1 MPLAPGYT
9 EIPAEWGNRSGWT
22 VTTGLKSKR
31 PAISPDKGGSAPTL
45 IELIKQQEAVEAV
58 TQWGYITTV
67 NSSIVII
74 DVDAPKVTKD
84 QKAAF
89 EAEGLPLPRVE
100 DQQDLPVQ
108 LKQWAKETYT
118 ERSASGRGWHIVFQ
132 LENTVE
138 SVKPATVHYVK
149 AAAGWSGQLAL
160 SNNFMVTTGNRLASS
175 PTTIATVSLS
185 YLLDS
190 GLFSTKRLTG
200 ALAKL
205 QEAEGKAEQLDAIL
219 ANSSRVSWS
228 AIAEAFSNIPLD
240 QSKPVVKAWEKLTGR
255 QYEHYDFWMT
265 MGMALHHEGQM
276 QSCPIEALSLFITWS
291 QSDPT
296 AYTGDEDV
304 AAHWDSFSTKPG
316 YEQLTIRT
324 ALALYR
330 LLVFDWPK
338 SSKGVPDAD
347 CWDNVKYLMDYY
359 DLMPM
364 RLGSFYFVKGDP
376 QIMEKYFSQVDNVNL
391 LGYIGPFTREGL
403 RIPILRLTQACG
415 WKTKMSGIYSQV
427 DMFTSSADS
436 RNLITTWLDTPP
448 DELPEELRTADLVD
462 DKEAKERSTFD
473 EFMSCIHLPDY
484 PADSDVPTI
493 AREQIYRTLM
503 QLIKL
508 ADPLHAREDN
518 GGMLGFIGPENT
530 RKTTFFKEL
539 LPAYLSRLSYHWITP
554 LQGEKSMRD
563 FSRSLTTHSVVL
575 LDEFDAYLKDGQ
587 AGAMFKS
594 IVTTNMVQY
603 TEIYSTAVTEAVRTA
618 VLVGTSN
625 EMALRIS
632 DTGSRR
638 LWFVE
643 VKFIDTDRLRRISRY
658 WLFKNMQVEYRAA
671 LDRGERPWLMS
682 NDMADRITNHNRAFT
697 AESSSRLEL
706 HDLFPFTAKRKPATI
721 AEIKA
726 LVSVKNPDAPDHP
739 HLYTT
744 KQIQTLLNATAS
756 TRYNRAELQRAL
768 ENHSIAFLGG
778 LRGTQMIPGIY
789 EGKAYTLV
797 NGKLYYSTGRQ
808 YKWLLPPLYLEGDE
822 K

>member
-1 MPLAPGYT
+1 MPLTSGYDN
-9 EIPAEWGNRSGWT
+9 IPTEWGNRSGWT
-22 VTTGLKSKR
+22 ITVGPKSKR
-31 PAISPDKGGSAPTL
+31 PAISPDKGDSAPSL
-45 IELIKQQEAVEAV
+45 VNLIKQQEAVTGDAL
-58 TQWGYITTV
+58 WGYITTV

-74 DVDAPKVTKD
+74 DVDAPKVTKE
-84 QKAAF
+84 QEAALA
-89 EAEGLPLPRVE
+89 AEGLPLPRVE

-108 LKQWAKETYT
+108 LKQWARETYT

-132 LENTVE
+132 LENTADN
-138 SVKPATVHYVK
+138 VKPATVHYVK
-149 AAAGWSGQLAL
+149 ASTGWQGQLAL
-160 SNNFMVTTGNRLASS
+160 SNNFMVTTGNKLGQS
-175 PTTIATVSLS
+175 PSTIKTVSLQ
-185 YLLDS
+185 YLLES
-190 GLFSTKRLTG
+190 GLFATRRLNG
-200 ALAKL
+200 ALSKL
-205 QEAEGKAEQLDAIL
+205 QETEGKIEQLDAIL
-219 ANSSRVSWS
+219 ANASRVSWS
-228 AIAEAFSNIPLD
+228 AITEAFSNIPLD

-296 AYTGDEDV
+296 AYTGDDDV
-304 AAHWDSFSTKPG
+304 AEHWDSFSTKPG
-316 YEQLTIRT
+316 YDQLTIRT

-338 SSKGVPDAD
+338 CIKSVPDAD

-359 DLMPM
+359 DLVPM

-415 WKTKMSGIYSQV
+415 WKTKMSSIYSQV

-436 RNLITTWLDTPP
+436 RNLITTWLDTPAA
-448 DELPEELRTADLVD
+448 ELPDDLREQDLVD

-484 PADSDVPTI
+484 PADSDVPAI

-618 VLVGTSN
+618 ILVGTSN

-706 HDLFPFTAKRKPATI
+706 HDLFPFTARRNPATI
-721 AEIKA
+721 KEVKA

-744 KQIQTLLNATAS
+744 KQIQTLLNTTMNA
-756 TRYNRAELQRAL
+756 RYNRAELQRAL

-789 EGKAYTLV
+789 EGKSYSLV

-808 YKWLLPPLYLEGDE
+808 YKWLLPPLFLDGDE